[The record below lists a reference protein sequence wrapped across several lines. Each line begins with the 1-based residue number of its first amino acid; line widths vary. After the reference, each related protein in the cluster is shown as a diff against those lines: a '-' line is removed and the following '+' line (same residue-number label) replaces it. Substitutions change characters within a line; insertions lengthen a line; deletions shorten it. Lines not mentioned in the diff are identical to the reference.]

1 MTNQTSTILIVD
13 DTPDNLRL
21 LTDLLSSRGYKVR
34 IAPDGEFA
42 LNSVKTN
49 APDLILLDIVMP
61 GVNGYEVCRQLKANW
76 ETHKIPVI
84 FLSALG
90 EEIDKT
96 AAFQVGGCD
105 YITKPF
111 QLEEVLARISHQLKI
126 LELQTSLEMQNQQL
140 KIAEA
145 KYRNI
150 FENAIE
156 GLFQSSLDKR
166 YLTVNPAFAKI
177 LGYHLPEDLIAA
189 ITDISTQVYVD
200 KRRYQQLHDLVLEK
214 GQIINCEST
223 VYRQDGT
230 IIWIS
235 ENIRLIKDSNDQPLY
250 YEGNLE
256 NITER
261 KCLEIE
267 LLAEKEFAQTTLK
280 SIGDAVIV
288 TDTQGYIIDCNPVAE
303 ELTGWLLC
311 DAKGKKVSDVLVLVN
326 QYSGEMTD
334 NPLDQALKENRIV
347 DLVNGTVL
355 VGKEGKEYPIQDS
368 AAPIKNTQGEIIGGV
383 VVFYDATESNKL
395 TNQLYW
401 EANHDFL
408 TGLYNRRAFKY
419 YLGEAIST
427 ALDNY
432 LFHILCYLDLDNFK
446 IVNDTSGHE
455 IGDQVLIQ
463 LTRLLRDKIRPNDIL
478 ARLGGDEFGLLLY
491 QTSLI
496 KGIEIAN
503 SLREAIIGFRFIWQ
517 GQIFSMGVSIGILI
531 IDGAEN
537 DLGEAMR
544 RADEA
549 CYDAKKRG
557 GNSISIY
564 QDREED

>member
-21 LTDLLSSRGYKVR
+21 LTDLLSTRGYKVR

-61 GVNGYEVCRQLKANW
+61 GLNGYEVCRQLKANW

-96 AAFQVGGCD
+96 TAFQVGGCD

-126 LELQTSLEMQNQQL
+126 LELQSSLEMQNQQL
-140 KIAEA
+140 KMAEA

-156 GLFQSSLDKR
+156 GLFQSSLNKR

-177 LGYHLPEDLIAA
+177 LGYQSPEDLIAA

-200 KRRYQQLHDLVLEK
+200 KRRYQQLYDLVLEK
-214 GQIINCEST
+214 GQIINYEST

-256 NITER
+256 NITDR

-288 TDTQGYIIDCNPVAE
+288 TDTQGYIIDCNPIAE

-368 AAPIKNTQGEIIGGV
+368 AAPIRNNQGEIIGGV

-446 IVNDTSGHE
+446 IVNDTCGHE
-455 IGDQVLIQ
+455 IGDQLLIQ
-463 LTRLLRDKIRPNDIL
+463 LTRLLSDKIRPNDIL

-517 GQIFSMGVSIGILI
+517 GQIFNMGVSIGILI

-544 RADEA
+544 RADQA

-564 QDREED
+564 QDRDED